1 MKCTI
6 YTMLKLLS
14 PLHIAA
20 PSDLRLDPSTGKT
33 KYGTSGDG
41 TIPCT
46 GIQKLTIV
54 GPGTTDESVSAPEN
68 DNGKAS
74 KNVTK
79 YRVPV
84 IAGNNIAGRLRRQAG
99 TLVLR
104 ALEAKGESVNLST
117 FSVLMSGAVT
127 GNPSGEDLTY
137 HEYEQARRHPYF
149 GLFGGGTKMLQRNVR
164 VCNAVPML
172 KLLAKDGL
180 GILRHPHHDQQALDM
195 QPFEAVHAWTFR
207 RNDDL
212 KDLSHVE
219 LAEVTIKDFQAE
231 FETRQARIIEDQRKN
246 AEGEAK
252 ASKTSTQTFSA
263 MEFVSPGLIFD
274 LVFEL
279 DVDNE
284 AQIGLFLAAL
294 DNFAAEERLGGQSRN
309 GFGQFILQDCML
321 VPEDESR
328 IFGGTDPIS
337 IFDNGR
343 LDKGLPMVSAALKAW
358 GQAASEL
365 SAAELDDY
373 GVAAKSKAE
382 RDAELA
388 TKRKAKKAEKE

>member
-20 PSDLRLDPSTGKT
+20 PSELRLDPSTGKT
-33 KYGTSGDG
+33 KYGSSGDG

-46 GIQKLTIV
+46 GVQKMLIV
-54 GPGTTDESVSAPEN
+54 GPGSTEDVAAPEEN
-68 DNGKAS
+68 NGKPNR
-74 KNVTK
+74 NVAK
-79 YRVPV
+79 HRVPV

-104 ALEAKGESVNLST
+104 ALEAKGQSVNLST

-137 HEYEQARRHPYF
+137 QEYEQARKHPYF
-149 GLFGGGTKMLQRNVR
+149 GLFGGGTKMLRRNVR
-164 VCNAVPML
+164 VCNALPML

-180 GILRHPHHDQQALDM
+180 GLLRHPHHEQQALDM
-195 QPFEAVHAWTFR
+195 QPFEAVNAWTFR

-219 LAEVTIKDFQAE
+219 LAEVTIKNFQAE
-231 FETRQARIIEDQRKN
+231 FEKRQALIIEDQRKN

-263 MEFVSPGLIFD
+263 LEFVSPGLIFD

-321 VPEDESR
+321 VPEDEAQ

-343 LDKGLPMVSAALKAW
+343 LDRGLPMVSAALKAW
-358 GQAASEL
+358 GQAAGMLEASAL
-365 SAAELDDY
+365 DTYGIAAE
-373 GVAAKSKAE
+373 SKAE
-382 RDAELA
+382 RES
-388 TKRKAKKAEKE
+388 KRKAKKAEKE

>member
-20 PSDLRLDPSTGKT
+20 PSDLRFDPATGKT
-33 KYGTSGDG
+33 RFGSSGDG

-46 GIQKLTIV
+46 GVQRMTIV
-54 GPGTTDESVSAPEN
+54 GPGSTEDVPVEEN
-68 DNGKAS
+68 DGKQSRNLA
-74 KNVTK
+74 KH
-79 YRVPV
+79 RVPV

-104 ALEAKGESVNLST
+104 ALEAKGESVNMST

-127 GNPSGEDLTY
+127 GNPSGEDLKY
-137 HEYEQARRHPYF
+137 QEYEQARKHPYF
-149 GLFGGGTKMLQRNVR
+149 GLFGGGTKMLPRNVR
-164 VCNAVPML
+164 VCNALPMI
-172 KLLAKDGL
+172 KVLAKDGI
-180 GILRHPHHDQQALDM
+180 GVLRHPHHEQQALDM
-195 QPFEAVHAWTFR
+195 QPFETVNAWTFR

-219 LAEVTIKDFQAE
+219 VAEATIKDFQAE
-231 FETRQARIIEDQRKN
+231 FERRQALIIEDQRKN
-246 AEGEAK
+246 AEGEAR

-263 MEFVSPGLIFD
+263 LEFVTPGLIFD

-279 DVDNE
+279 DVANE
-284 AQIGLFLAAL
+284 AQVGLFLAAL

-309 GFGQFILQDCML
+309 GFGQFVMQDCML

-328 IFGGTDPIS
+328 IWGGTDPIQ

-343 LDKGLPMVSAALKAW
+343 LNKGLPTVEAALKAW
-358 GQAASEL
+358 GQAAGDLTAADLDSYGI
-365 SAAELDDY
+365 AAE
-373 GVAAKSKAE
+373 SKAVRE
-382 RDAELA
+382 S
-388 TKRKAKKAEKE
+388 KRKAKKGE

>member
-20 PSDLRLDPSTGKT
+20 PSDLRLDPATGKT
-33 KYGTSGDG
+33 RFGASGDG

-46 GIQKLTIV
+46 GIQRMTIV
-54 GPGTTDESVSAPEN
+54 GPGTTEDVPAEEE
-68 DNGKAS
+68 NGKQARNLS
-74 KNVTK
+74 K

-84 IAGNNIAGRLRRQAG
+84 IAGNNVAGRLRRQAG

-104 ALEAKGESVNLST
+104 ALESKGESVNLST

-137 HEYEQARRHPYF
+137 QEYEQARKHPYF

-164 VCNAVPML
+164 VCNALPML
-172 KLLAKDGL
+172 KVLAKDGI
-180 GILRHPHHDQQALDM
+180 GVLRHPHHEQQVLDM
-195 QPFEAVHAWTFR
+195 QPFETVHAWTFR

-219 LAEVTIKDFQAE
+219 LAEVTIKDFQSE

-263 MEFVSPGLIFD
+263 LEFVSPGLIFD

-309 GFGQFILQDCML
+309 GFGQFVLQDCML
-321 VPEDESR
+321 VPEDEAK
-328 IFGGTDPIS
+328 IWGGTDPIQ

-343 LDKGLPMVSAALKAW
+343 LDRGLPMVSAALKAW
-358 GQAASEL
+358 GLAAGELKASEL
-365 SAAELDDY
+365 DTYGIAAE
-373 GVAAKSKAE
+373 SKAE
-382 RDAELA
+382 RES
-388 TKRKAKKAEKE
+388 KRKAKKSEE

>member
-1 MKCTI
+1 
-6 YTMLKLLS
+6 MLKLLS

-20 PSDLRLDPSTGKT
+20 PSDLRFDPATGRT
-33 KYGTSGDG
+33 RFGASGDG

-46 GIQKLTIV
+46 GIQRMTIV
-54 GPGTTDESVSAPEN
+54 GPGSTEDVPVEEN
-68 DNGKAS
+68 NGKQS
-74 KNVTK
+74 RNLSK

-127 GNPSGEDLTY
+127 GNPSGEDLKY
-137 HEYEQARRHPYF
+137 QEYEQARKHPYF
-149 GLFGGGTKMLQRNVR
+149 GLFGGGAKMLPRKVR
-164 VCNAVPML
+164 VCNALPML
-172 KLLAKDGL
+172 KVLAKDGI
-180 GILRHPHHDQQALDM
+180 GVLRHPHHEQQALDM
-195 QPFEAVHAWTFR
+195 QPFEAVHAWSFR

-231 FETRQARIIEDQRKN
+231 FEDRQARIIEDQRKN
-246 AEGEAK
+246 AEGESR

-263 MEFVSPGLIFD
+263 LEFVTPGLIFD

-279 DVDNE
+279 DVANE
-284 AQIGLFLAAL
+284 AQVGLFLAAL

-321 VPEDESR
+321 IPEDEAG
-328 IFGGTDPIS
+328 IWGGTDPIQL
-337 IFDNGR
+337 FDNGR
-343 LDKGLPMVSAALKAW
+343 LNKGLPMVEDALKAW
-358 GQAASEL
+358 GTAAGEMKAADLDSYGL
-365 SAAELDDY
+365 AAE
-373 GVAAKSKAE
+373 SKAE
-382 RDAELA
+382 RES
-388 TKRKAKKAEKE
+388 KRKAKKAEKE

>member
-20 PSDLRLDPSTGKT
+20 PSDLRFDPATGRT
-33 KYGTSGDG
+33 RFGASGDG

-46 GIQKLTIV
+46 GIQRMTIV
-54 GPGTTDESVSAPEN
+54 GPGSTEDVPVEEN
-68 DNGKAS
+68 GGKQS

-137 HEYEQARRHPYF
+137 QEYEQARKHPYF

-164 VCNAVPML
+164 VCNALPML
-172 KLLAKDGL
+172 KILAKDGI
-180 GILRHPHHDQQALDM
+180 GVLRHPHHEQQVLDLRD
-195 QPFEAVHAWTFR
+195 FETVHAWTFR

-219 LAEVTIKDFQAE
+219 LAEVTIKNFQAE
-231 FETRQARIIEDQRKN
+231 FEKRQALIIEDQRKN

-263 MEFVSPGLIFD
+263 LEFVTPGLIFD

-279 DVDNE
+279 DVASE
-284 AQIGLFLAAL
+284 AQVGLFLAAL

-321 VPEDESR
+321 VPEDEAK
-328 IFGGTDPIS
+328 IWGGTDPIQ

-343 LDKGLPMVSAALKAW
+343 LDKGLPVVSAALKAW
-358 GQAASEL
+358 AQAAGEL
-365 SAAELDDY
+365 KAAELDDY

-382 RDAELA
+382 RDEELA